1 MTSFREDISSL
12 VSFPIEG
19 AEVIKSNIE
28 TLVYIRPTLIDKLL
42 IEVKRGVD
50 KYGNFIDL
58 DQFHQVLKDEV
69 QELYDE
75 FEAETIDLTKV
86 WAEAMQV
93 AAVAIR
99 GIEEI
104 ERRTLG

>member
-1 MTSFREDISSL
+1 MTSSKDDRFTLGDILQPSVEASD
-12 VSFPIEG
+12 
-19 AEVIKSNIE
+19 
-28 TLVYIRPTLIDKLL
+28 YIRSALIDALL
-42 IEVKRGVD
+42 REVKRGVD
-50 KYGNFIDL
+50 KYGDFEDL
-58 DQFHQVLKDEV
+58 DQFRRALDEEI
-69 QELYDE
+69 QELHE
-75 FEAETIDLTKV
+75 ELEAETIDLTKV

>member
-1 MTSFREDISSL
+1 MTSSKEDETGLFPAMKNTDL
-12 VSFPIEG
+12 VSLSTE
-19 AEVIKSNIE
+19 
-28 TLVYIRPTLIDKLL
+28 YIRHPLLQALL

>member
-1 MTSFREDISSL
+1 MTSSNKDRS
-12 VSFPIEG
+12 
-19 AEVIKSNIE
+19 KSNIGDIFE
-28 TLVYIRPTLIDKLL
+28 PGLSSEYIRHALLQALL

-58 DQFHQVLKDEV
+58 DQFHQVLKGEV

-75 FEAETIDLTKV
+75 LEAETIDLTKV
-86 WAEAMQV
+86 WAEAIQV

>member
-1 MTSFREDISSL
+1 MTSSDKDKIGLGLFPAMQGTEL
-12 VSFPIEG
+12 VGLSTE
-19 AEVIKSNIE
+19 
-28 TLVYIRPTLIDKLL
+28 YIRHALVKALL